1 MYKKFFLSGLI
12 FFGINNTVIAET
24 YYQVRSHNMTS
35 SVTLSGTVVAKKE
48 VTFTAQLPGRVEMLA
63 GKEGDEF
70 DAKTIL
76 VVLDDTELLA
86 KRRAAIA
93 AWRSADATLRNAG
106 MQYSRELL
114 SPDSPNKAP
123 GGMGLPNIFDQV
135 FSKPLS
141 DFIGQSNQG
150 VDRQA
155 QLHNYSVQI
164 EQARNALLQAKAQ
177 IEQID
182 DKLQDAKSIAPFDGV
197 ITQKWIEVGDTVQP
211 GKPLLQFADTSSL
224 QIEANIPSR
233 LMRGLKVGQ
242 RVSASLDVLDQRIIA
257 TVAQIFPT
265 ANAQRHT
272 IKVKFDM
279 SIDTYSD
286 QGQYV
291 APGQYAKV
299 DIPEV
304 RFGKQQVLLIP
315 MKAVMKRGSL
325 PGVCVLKPNNK
336 YGMRLVRLG
345 QKVNPMIISDL
356 DQSMGD
362 FVTVLSGLNAGD
374 QIVLNCNRR

>member
-1 MYKKFFLSGLI
+1 MYKNILISGLI
-12 FFGINNTVIAET
+12 FIGINVNVAAET
-24 YYQVRSHNMTS
+24 YQVRAHNMTS
-35 SVTLSGTVVAKKE
+35 SVTLSGTVIAKKE

-70 DAKTIL
+70 DAQTVL
-76 VVLDDTELLA
+76 VILDDKELLA

-114 SPDSPNKAP
+114 SPDSPSKAP
-123 GGMGLPNIFDQV
+123 GGMGLPNLFDQV

-141 DFIGQSNQG
+141 DFMGQSDQG
-150 VDRQA
+150 IDRQA
-155 QLHNYSVQI
+155 QLNNYSVQI

-182 DKLQDAKSIAPFDGV
+182 DKLQDAKSISPFDGV

-211 GKPLLQFADTSSL
+211 GKPLLKFADLSSL
-224 QIEANIPSR
+224 QIELNIPAR
-233 LMRGLKVGQ
+233 LIRGLKVGQ
-242 RVSASLDVLDQRIIA
+242 RLSASLDVLDKRIVA

-265 ANAQRHT
+265 ANIKRHT
-272 IKVKFDM
+272 IKVKLD
-279 SIDTYSD
+279 IDTD
-286 QGQYV
+286 NQYV

-299 DIPEV
+299 DIPE
-304 RFGKQQVLLIP
+304 RSFGRQKVLLIP
-315 MKAVMKRGSL
+315 MKAVKKRGSL
-325 PGVCVLKPNNK
+325 PGVCVLKRNNK
-336 YGMRLVRLG
+336 TAKRLVRLG
-345 QKVNPMIISDL
+345 QKVNPMIINDL
-356 DQSMGD
+356 DQSLGD

-374 QIVLNCNRR
+374 QIILNCGSR

>member
-1 MYKKFFLSGLI
+1 MYKNILISGLI
-12 FFGINNTVIAET
+12 FIGFNVNVAAET
-24 YYQVRSHNMTS
+24 YYQVRAHNMTS

-70 DAKTIL
+70 DAQTVL
-76 VVLDDTELLA
+76 VILDDRELLA

-114 SPDSPNKAP
+114 SPDSPSKAP
-123 GGMGLPNIFDQV
+123 GGMGLPNLFDQV

-141 DFIGQSNQG
+141 NFLGQSNQRI
-150 VDRQA
+150 DRQA
-155 QLHNYSVQI
+155 QLNTYSVQI

-182 DKLQDAKSIAPFDGV
+182 DKLQDAKSISPFDGV

-211 GKPLLQFADTSSL
+211 GKPLLKFADLSSL
-224 QIEANIPSR
+224 QIELNIPAR
-233 LMRGLKVGQ
+233 LIRGLKVGQ
-242 RVSASLDVLDQRIIA
+242 RLSASLDVLDKRIIA

-265 ANAQRHT
+265 ASIKRHT
-272 IKVKFDM
+272 VKVKLD
-279 SIDTYSD
+279 IDTDS
-286 QGQYV
+286 QYV

-299 DIPEV
+299 DIPELS
-304 RFGKQQVLLIP
+304 FGKQEVLLIP
-315 MKAVMKRGSL
+315 MKAVKKRGSL
-325 PGVCVLKPNNK
+325 PGVCVKINNK
-336 YGMRLVRLG
+336 SAMRLIRLG
-345 QKVNPMIISDL
+345 QKVNPQIINDL
-356 DQSMGD
+356 DQSLGD

-374 QIVLNCNRR
+374 QIILNCGSR

>member
-1 MYKKFFLSGLI
+1 MYKNILISGLI
-12 FFGINNTVIAET
+12 FIGINVNVVAAET
-24 YYQVRSHNMTS
+24 YYQVRAHNMTS

-70 DAKTIL
+70 DAQMVL
-76 VVLDDTELLA
+76 VILDDRELLA

-114 SPDSPNKAP
+114 SPDSPSKAP
-123 GGMGLPNIFDQV
+123 GGMGLPNLFDQV

-141 DFIGQSNQG
+141 DFMGQSDQG
-150 VDRQA
+150 IDRQA
-155 QLHNYSVQI
+155 QLNNYSVQI

-182 DKLQDAKSIAPFDGV
+182 DKLQDAKSISPFDGV

-211 GKPLLQFADTSSL
+211 GKPLLKFADLSSL
-224 QIEANIPSR
+224 QIELNIPAR
-233 LMRGLKVGQ
+233 LIRGLKVGQ
-242 RVSASLDVLDQRIIA
+242 RLSASLDVLDQRIVA

-265 ANAQRHT
+265 ANIKRHT
-272 IKVKFDM
+272 IKVKLD
-279 SIDTYSD
+279 IDTDS
-286 QGQYV
+286 QYV

-299 DIPEV
+299 DIPELS
-304 RFGKQQVLLIP
+304 FGKQEILLIP
-315 MKAVMKRGSL
+315 MKAVKKRGSL
-325 PGVCVLKPNNK
+325 SGVCVKINNK
-336 YGMRLVRLG
+336 SAMRLIRLG
-345 QKVNPMIISDL
+345 QKVNPKIINDL
-356 DQSMGD
+356 DQSLGD

-374 QIVLNCNRR
+374 QIILNCGSR

>member
-1 MYKKFFLSGLI
+1 MYKKILTSGLI
-12 FFGINNTVIAET
+12 FIGINVNVAAET
-24 YYQVRSHNMTS
+24 YYQVRAHNMTS

-70 DAKTIL
+70 DAQTVL
-76 VVLDDTELLA
+76 VVLDDRELLA

-114 SPDSPNKAP
+114 SPDSPSKAP
-123 GGMGLPNIFDQV
+123 GGMGLPNLFDQV

-141 DFIGQSNQG
+141 DFMGQSDQG
-150 VDRQA
+150 IDRQA
-155 QLHNYSVQI
+155 QLNNYSVQI

-182 DKLQDAKSIAPFDGV
+182 DKLQDAKSISPFDGV

-211 GKPLLQFADTSSL
+211 GKPLLKFADLSSL
-224 QIEANIPSR
+224 QIELNIPAR
-233 LMRGLKVGQ
+233 LIRGLKVGQ
-242 RVSASLDVLDQRIIA
+242 RLSASLDVLDKRIIA

-265 ANAQRHT
+265 ANIKRHT
-272 IKVKFDM
+272 IKVKLD
-279 SIDTYSD
+279 IDTDS
-286 QGQYV
+286 QYV

-299 DIPEV
+299 DIPELS
-304 RFGKQQVLLIP
+304 FGKQEILLIP
-315 MKAVMKRGSL
+315 MKAVKKRGSL
-325 PGVCVLKPNNK
+325 SGVCVKRNNK
-336 YGMRLVRLG
+336 SAMRLIRLG
-345 QKVNPMIISDL
+345 QKVNPKIINDL
-356 DQSMGD
+356 DQSLGD
-362 FVTVLSGLNAGD
+362 FVTILSGLNAGD
-374 QIVLNCNRR
+374 QIILNCGSR

>member
-1 MYKKFFLSGLI
+1 MYKKILTSGLI
-12 FFGINNTVIAET
+12 FIGINVNVAAET
-24 YYQVRSHNMTS
+24 YYQVRAHNMTS

-70 DAKTIL
+70 DAQTVL
-76 VVLDDTELLA
+76 VVLDDRELLA

-114 SPDSPNKAP
+114 SPDSPSKAP
-123 GGMGLPNIFDQV
+123 GGMGLPNLFDQV

-141 DFIGQSNQG
+141 DFMGQSDQG
-150 VDRQA
+150 IDRQA
-155 QLHNYSVQI
+155 QLNNYSVQI

-182 DKLQDAKSIAPFDGV
+182 DKLQDAKSISPFDGV

-211 GKPLLQFADTSSL
+211 GKPLLKFADLSSL
-224 QIEANIPSR
+224 QIELNIPAR
-233 LMRGLKVGQ
+233 LIRGLKVGQ
-242 RVSASLDVLDQRIIA
+242 RLSASLDVLDKRIIA

-265 ANAQRHT
+265 ANIKRHT
-272 IKVKFDM
+272 IKVKLD
-279 SIDTYSD
+279 IDTDS
-286 QGQYV
+286 QYV

-299 DIPEV
+299 DIPELS
-304 RFGKQQVLLIP
+304 FGKQEILLIP
-315 MKAVMKRGSL
+315 MKAVKKRGSL
-325 PGVCVLKPNNK
+325 SGVCVKRNNK
-336 YGMRLVRLG
+336 SAMRLIRLG
-345 QKVNPMIISDL
+345 QKVNSKIINDL
-356 DQSMGD
+356 DQSLGD
-362 FVTVLSGLNAGD
+362 FVTILSGLNAGD
-374 QIVLNCNRR
+374 QIILNCGSR

>member
-1 MYKKFFLSGLI
+1 MYKKILISGLI
-12 FFGINNTVIAET
+12 FIGININVAAET
-24 YYQVRSHNMTS
+24 YYQVRAHNMTS

-70 DAKTIL
+70 DAQTVL
-76 VVLDDTELLA
+76 VILDDTELLA

-93 AWRSADATLRNAG
+93 AWRSANATLRNAG

-114 SPDSPNKAP
+114 SPDSPSKAP

-141 DFIGQSNQG
+141 SFIGQSNQG
-150 VDRQA
+150 IDRQA
-155 QLHNYSVQI
+155 QLNTYSVQI
-164 EQARNALLQAKAQ
+164 EQARNTLLQAKAQ

-182 DKLQDAKSIAPFDGV
+182 DKLQDAKSITPFDGV

-211 GKPLLQFADTSSL
+211 GKPLLQFADISNL
-224 QIEANIPSR
+224 QIELNIPAR
-233 LMRGLKVGQ
+233 LIRGLKVGQ
-242 RVSASLDVLDQRIIA
+242 RLSASLDVLDKRIVA

-265 ANAQRHT
+265 ANKQRHT
-272 IKVKFDM
+272 IKVKLDI
-279 SIDTYSD
+279 SIDTDS
-286 QGQYV
+286 QYV

-299 DIPEV
+299 DIPELS
-304 RFGKQQVLLIP
+304 FGKQKVLLIP
-315 MKAVMKRGSL
+315 MKAVKKRGSL
-325 PGVCVLKPNNK
+325 PGVCVLKRNNK
-336 YGMRLVRLG
+336 SAMRLIRLG
-345 QKVNPMIISDL
+345 QKINPKIINDL
-356 DQSMGD
+356 DQSLGD

-374 QIVLNCNRR
+374 QIILNCGSR

>member
-1 MYKKFFLSGLI
+1 MYKNILISGLI
-12 FFGINNTVIAET
+12 FIGVNVNLAAET
-24 YYQVRSHNMTS
+24 YYQVRAHNMTS

-70 DAKTIL
+70 DAQTVL
-76 VVLDDTELLA
+76 VILDDRELLA

-114 SPDSPNKAP
+114 SPDSPSKAP

-141 DFIGQSNQG
+141 NFIGQSNQG
-150 VDRQA
+150 IDRQA
-155 QLHNYSVQI
+155 QLNTYSVQI

-182 DKLQDAKSIAPFDGV
+182 DKLQDAKSISPFDGV

-211 GKPLLQFADTSSL
+211 GKPLLKFADLSNL
-224 QIEANIPSR
+224 QIELNIPAR
-233 LMRGLKVGQ
+233 LIRGLKVGQ
-242 RVSASLDVLDQRIIA
+242 RLSASLDVLDKRIIA

-265 ANAQRHT
+265 ANIKRHT
-272 IKVKFDM
+272 IKVKLDINTD
-279 SIDTYSD
+279 S
-286 QGQYV
+286 QYV

-299 DIPEV
+299 DIPELS
-304 RFGKQQVLLIP
+304 FGKQEVLLIP
-315 MKAVMKRGSL
+315 MKAVKKRGSL
-325 PGVCVLKPNNK
+325 PGVCVKINNK
-336 YGMRLVRLG
+336 SAMRLIRLG
-345 QKVNPMIISDL
+345 QKVNPQIINDL
-356 DQSMGD
+356 DQSLGN

-374 QIVLNCNRR
+374 QIILNCGSR